1 MSDAKKKHARQAA
14 HAPVAPAPAPAGE
27 KASWWIPWP
36 PVIYVAAIVASL
48 VLHAFYPLPWF
59 GSPMSDILVAV
70 GWLALLAMVGL
81 FFGAAHALRRAKTPI
96 NPNAQPEHL
105 VTEGPFGITRNP
117 IYLADTLLLIGVG
130 LVSGITWFLPLA
142 LIAAF
147 ITKKVAIDKEER
159 WLADKFGKRYRD
171 YAKRVRRWI

>member
-1 MSDAKKKHARQAA
+1 MSETKKKHAKQAA
-14 HAPVAPAPAPAGE
+14 HTPAAPQPAPAGP
-27 KASWWIPWP
+27 KPGVIPWP
-36 PVIYVAAIVASL
+36 PLIYVAGIAISL
-48 VLHAFYPLPWF
+48 ILHALYPLPWF

-70 GWLALLAMVGL
+70 GWLALVAMAAL
-81 FFGAAHALRRAKTPI
+81 FFSALRIMRRAKTPI

-147 ITKKVAIDKEER
+147 ITQKAAIDKEER
-159 WLADKFGKRYRD
+159 WLAEKFGKRYRD

>member
-1 MSDAKKKHARQAA
+1 MSDAKKSHAKHPAHPPAPPAQAA
-14 HAPVAPAPAPAGE
+14 GKAGVV
-27 KASWWIPWP
+27 PWP
-36 PVIYVAAIVASL
+36 PVIYVAAIALSL
-48 VLHAFYPLPWF
+48 VLHALFPLPWF
-59 GSPMSDILVAV
+59 GSPMADILVAV
-70 GWLALLAMVGL
+70 GWLALLAMAGL
-81 FFGAAHALRRAKTPI
+81 FFTALRALARAKTPV
-96 NPNAQPEHL
+96 NPNAHPEHL

-117 IYLADTLLLIGVG
+117 IYLANTLLLIGVG

-147 ITKKVAIDKEER
+147 ITKKVAIDREER